1 MAQFNIDAHLS
12 NGKRLQWLAIPDEG
26 ESLQDVVQQMKT
38 AATRKFGLVAP
49 LRRWTI
55 IRASNGVVTV
65 TMHM

>member
-12 NGKRLQWLAIPDEG
+12 NGKRLQWLAIPEEG
-26 ESLQDVVQQMKT
+26 ESLQDVVRQMKT
-38 AATRKFGLVAP
+38 AATRKFGLAAP